1 MARVRQIRDRPRAM
15 HGHLW
20 QLCCRIGRTAT
31 VACQMVGSHAR
42 CHHLPRATGARRG
55 VNAGTAQ
62 RAGDGSRAY
71 PANRHRLWIRT
82 RSFVR
87 RWPVQRPIG
96 AASGP
101 VTRTHTLMR
110 KLLGRGSIPCAVRR
124 QTHVFAAG
132 ATPVGPGVT
141 LVTPPGEPSESKM
154 PFGHAV
160 AGGKHKLSAR
170 QPAPLQALMSAARER
185 NRAH

>member
-1 MARVRQIRDRPRAM
+1 MPPLSAPAADHAAA
-15 HGHLW
+15 LW

-31 VACQMVGSHAR
+31 VTCQMVGSHAR
-42 CHHLPRATGARRG
+42 CHHLSRATGARRG

-132 ATPVGPGVT
+132 AMGRGGGNAQVFLSPLSNLLELGGCCSPTPKNRTSFFVKV
-141 LVTPPGEPSESKM
+141 LKPPPAGTTYFSPPES
-154 PFGHAV
+154 
-160 AGGKHKLSAR
+160 
-170 QPAPLQALMSAARER
+170 
-185 NRAH
+185 